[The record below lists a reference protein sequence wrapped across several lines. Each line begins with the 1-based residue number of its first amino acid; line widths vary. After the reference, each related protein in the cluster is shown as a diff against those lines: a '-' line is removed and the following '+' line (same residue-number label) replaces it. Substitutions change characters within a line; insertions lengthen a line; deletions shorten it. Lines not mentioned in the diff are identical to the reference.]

1 MGSDNG
7 VLLAAGKSSGASNVQ
22 QQNIRGA
29 PAMDSNISKVRILH
43 VSESW
48 SYFLVGAEIRYAR
61 R

>member
-7 VLLAAGKSSGASNVQ
+7 VLLAAGKSFGVSNVKQ
-22 QQNIRGA
+22 QIIRGA
-29 PAMDSNISKVRILH
+29 PAMNSNIIKVRMLH

-48 SYFLVGAEIRYAR
+48 SFFLVGAEIRYSR